1 MELVVKELHKCY
13 SEINNL
19 VFEEK
24 LPKDSVLLVLNKSMC
39 SKNQK
44 WELNDKQLFQLAIS
58 VKAFSKGRDEFL
70 ESLLIQMAHLKCKT
84 IGVKDVQKG
93 KCTEEFKL
101 VCDSIGLT
109 LLDISNEE
117 TPVYDDNSYIVT
129 QELKDKLSQVQF
141 DESIFDLK
149 IIKPIKGASS
159 GGGTRKPTY
168 KYKCPCDKEIKSS
181 IEDLHVVCKECN
193 EEFIAE

>member
-1 MELVVKELHKCY
+1 MELVIKELHKCY

-19 VFEEK
+19 VFDEN
-24 LPKDSVLLVLNKSMC
+24 LPKDGVLLVLNKSMC

-44 WELNDKQLFQLAIS
+44 WELDDKQLFQLAIS

-70 ESLLIQMAHLKCKT
+70 ESLLMQMAHLKCKT
-84 IGVKDVQKG
+84 IGVKDLQKG

-117 TPVYDDNSYIVT
+117 TPIYDDNSYTIT
-129 QELKDKLSQVQF
+129 QELKNKLSQVQF
-141 DESIFDLK
+141 DETIFDLK

-159 GGGTRKPTY
+159 GAPRKVTY

-181 IEDLHVVCKECN
+181 IEDLHVICKECN